1 MKAVVVYP
9 FTDKKSGE
17 VCYAGERIE
26 LEDERFDEL
35 RRAGFVSLDAGEQE
49 EPTGEADAG
58 EPEEPTGEA
67 DAGEP
72 EEPAE
77 GGADAGEKT
86 AAELRA
92 EIEAKGGFAPKRAT
106 KAQLSD
112 ILGTL

>member
-58 EPEEPTGEA
+58 EPEEP
-67 DAGEP
+67 
-72 EEPAE
+72 AE